1 MGSQPSPRLITSS
14 LAAPQQPLSSGDDEV
29 ACSATKERAA
39 KERTDALRHFDAAF
53 SEGPAV
59 SAEDLKEAFRLRYL
73 VYCLDRGFEDAGS
86 CPSGLEYDDRSE
98 EHTSEL
104 QSLMRI
110 SYPVFGLKKK

>member
-73 VYCLDRGFEDAGS
+73 VYC
-86 CPSGLEYDDRSE
+86 RSE
-98 EHTSEL
+98 ERRVGKECVCTCRSRLSPYH
-104 QSLMRI
+104 
-110 SYPVFGLKKK
+110 

>member
-1 MGSQPSPRLITSS
+1 MGSQPSPRLITSA

-39 KERTDALRHFDAAF
+39 EERTDALRHFDAAF
-53 SEGPAV
+53 SEGTAV

-73 VYCLDRGFEDAGS
+73 VYCLDRGFEDA
-86 CPSGLEYDDRSE
+86 RSE

-104 QSLMRI
+104 QSLMRR
-110 SYPVFGLKKK
+110 SYAVFCLKKKTCQKSRPR

>member
-73 VYCLDRGFEDAGS
+73 VYCLDRGFEDAG
-86 CPSGLEYDDRSE
+86 GSE
-98 EHTSEL
+98 GHTFEL
-104 QSLMRI
+104 QSFMRI
-110 SYPVFGLKKK
+110 AFAVLCL